1 MKSGAVST
9 LFPYFETKDPTI
21 NTMTESKLMSDPEEI
36 WQCQTSNCGYLYD
49 PERGDRK
56 GKIPKGVKFEDLPET
71 WRCPICGGT
80 KMCFR
85 PLAGEGS
92 TTEVRCELPT
102 GN

>member
-1 MKSGAVST
+1 M
-9 LFPYFETKDPTI
+9 P
-21 NTMTESKLMSDPEEI
+21 ESEIMSVPEEI

-56 GKIPKGVKFEDLPET
+56 GKIGKGVRFVDLSDS

-85 PLAGEGS
+85 PLAGAGS
-92 TTEVRCELPT
+92 AEEVRCELPT
-102 GN
+102 VN